1 MNKRLLELLNQINE
15 KKALVQNLAEE
26 GKLEDAANEKE
37 ELKKLQQKF
46 DILKDIEDTENE
58 KMKNSLENKTGA
70 ATASV
75 IKTAKEEPMDHVKE
89 FANAARNGFK
99 NAATSMAEGTGA
111 NGGYTV
117 PEDIQTQIY
126 TYRDAE
132 FSLLGLIDV
141 ENVTTN
147 KGARTYQKKAQ
158 QTGFTKVSEGGKI
171 GGKNG
176 PQFGRLEYEIE
187 KFAGY
192 FPVTNEL
199 LEDSD
204 ANITG
209 TIVTWIGGESRATAN
224 AQILA
229 EIAKKPVTELKDL
242 DGIQKAIIVTLG
254 AAYAGTSKIV
264 TNDDGLLYL
273 STLKD
278 SKGNYL
284 LRDANNDPMKKVLAV
299 GAMSVPIEVIG
310 NSVLKSNTAT
320 AKKRGIPF
328 IIGDLKEGIKK
339 FDRKQITI
347 AASDTAAV
355 TDFNAF
361 EQDMTLFRAIE
372 REDYVTK
379 DKDAF
384 VNGVITVDD
393 EAVAGE

>member
-70 ATASV
+70 ASASV
-75 IKTAKEEPMDHVKE
+75 VKPTKEEPMDHVKE
-89 FANAARNGFK
+89 FADAARGGFK
-99 NAATSMAEGTGA
+99 NVTTGMTEGTGA

-204 ANITG
+204 ANITR
-209 TIVTWIGGESRATAN
+209 TIVIWIGGESRATAN

-299 GAMSVPIEVIG
+299 GAMSVPVEVIG

-379 DKDAF
+379 DEDAF